1 MTLSFIIDLRLLELK
16 ELYVDVI
23 LATNIKSK
31 CANKY
36 IITQSYSTNYI
47 DKLSVSI
54 WFVWFLLYDNY
65 QKIFLV
71 INIRIN
77 ILQL

>member
-54 WFVWFLLYDNY
+54 
-65 QKIFLV
+65 
-71 INIRIN
+71 
-77 ILQL
+77 